1 MCGVAGYV
9 DYNHQPQKHL
19 VAKMLQEI
27 AYRGPDQTGIYIEE
41 NVALGIQ
48 RLSII
53 DLKTGN
59 QPMQNSDKTITVVF
73 NGEIYNFLEL
83 KQSLKEKGHKFKT
96 KSDTEVLIHAYKAY
110 GFEMPKY
117 LKGMFAFAIWDK
129 KKNLIFISRD
139 PSGIKPL
146 YYLQKG
152 NLLLF
157 GSELKTI
164 LIHPQVKK
172 IINLQAL
179 KTYSSLGYI
188 FGESTIFEN
197 IHKLL
202 PGQNL
207 IFSKKGK
214 QLNTYYELKS
224 DKIHIGKNIDSLLE
238 KAVMTHSISDVP
250 IGILLSGGID
260 SSLVAYYLTK
270 NIKKGINTFSINFEE
285 KSFDESLYANAVAKQ
300 LGTKHHFETFNSKD
314 VLNLFNVLPVSSKN
328 YPKTEILKE
337 FIKGMHYPPF
347 KRHLL
352 WMSLKNYNHKLLNN
366 KLFSTET
373 EPFESDFLKM
383 LIT

>member
-1 MCGVAGYV
+1 MCGIAGYV

-270 NIKKGINTFSINFEE
+270 NIAKIFS
-285 KSFDESLYANAVAKQ
+285 S
-300 LGTKHHFETFNSKD
+300 
-314 VLNLFNVLPVSSKN
+314 
-328 YPKTEILKE
+328 
-337 FIKGMHYPPF
+337 
-347 KRHLL
+347 
-352 WMSLKNYNHKLLNN
+352 
-366 KLFSTET
+366 
-373 EPFESDFLKM
+373 
-383 LIT
+383 LITKINYQKLCVGIILFVTAIVITLTGPIGLLVMIISTAFGIVPSLIGIAKNHMMGCLIIPVILYFLL